1 MDLGEAAGD
10 SREELGFSL
19 TSDDEE
25 EELLRQAIALSLEG
39 TEENDNEEE
48 DEESE
53 ENEENEEEDEVNDKE
68 EDEDDQE
75 EDLLR
80 RAIEMSLVD

>member
-10 SREELGFSL
+10 SREELGFPL

-39 TEENDNEEE
+39 IEENDNEEE
-48 DEESE
+48 D
-53 ENEENEEEDEVNDKE
+53 EENEEEDEVNDKE